1 MQRLALLLL
10 LIAPAAHAQTA
21 KLSGPVDITANQ
33 LDIKHASGQATFAGN
48 VVVTQGGT
56 TLTAPRITVTYG
68 KNGKGDIQQMVAEG
82 GNVVFTRTGGALAEK
97 ATGDKAVYNPTRQEL
112 TLTGAVTLTRGPS
125 TLAGDRLLYDIAG
138 GNAQVTNS
146 SGPVRAHFVPQG
158 Q

>member
-1 MQRLALLLL
+1 MSRLL
-10 LIAPAAHAQTA
+10 LILLLAAATAQAQTA

-33 LDIKHASGQATFAGN
+33 LDIHHADGQATFAGN
-48 VVVTQGGT
+48 VRITQGGV
-56 TLTAPRITVTYG
+56 TLTAPRVTVTYG
-68 KNGKGDIQQMVAEG
+68 KNGQGDIQQMVAEG
-82 GNVVFTRTGGALAEK
+82 GNVVFTRSGPVAEK
-97 ATGDKAVYNPTRQEL
+97 ATGSKAVYNPTRQEL